1 MKKTFFALVAT
12 TALALAAPA
21 FAGGKDGGWGFEQ
34 PKPRDASASV
44 VAIGSAGTLCSGHC
58 KTGAVVKESTSA
70 AANTKPSAYF
80 EYEVDGWT
88 GGWGFAHGGLTMESD
103 MYLGGAGYAKANK
116 WPSEAA
122 SAVQG
127 SVNSV
132 GLGDQVSGSQSISGS
147 VDGWGYDSNRHGG
160 SGSGGSIEAHQSM
173 TASSSGGNHASA
185 AAASS
190 TQVGASANSG
200 F

>member
-1 MKKTFFALVAT
+1 MIASVL
-12 TALALAAPA
+12 LAMSAAPA
-21 FAGGKDGGWGFEQ
+21 LAEGWGFER
-34 PKPRDASASV
+34 PKSHDASASV
-44 VAIGSAGTLCSGHC
+44 VAIGSAGTWCSGNC
-58 KTGAVVKESTSA
+58 KTAAVVEESTSA

-80 EYEVDGWT
+80 EYEVEGWT
-88 GGWGFAHGGLTMESD
+88 GGWGFAHGGLVMESD
-103 MYLGGAGYAKANK
+103 MYLGGAGYAKANR

-127 SVNSV
+127 SINSV
-132 GLGDQVSGSQSISGS
+132 GLGNHVSGHQSISGN
-147 VDGWGYDSNRHGG
+147 VDGWGYDSRRGGG

-173 TASSSGGNHASA
+173 KASSSGGNSASA